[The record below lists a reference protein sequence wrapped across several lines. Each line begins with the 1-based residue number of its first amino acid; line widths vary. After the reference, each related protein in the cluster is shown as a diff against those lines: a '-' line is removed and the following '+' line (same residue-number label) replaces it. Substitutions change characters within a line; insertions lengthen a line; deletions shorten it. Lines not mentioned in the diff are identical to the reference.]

1 MPQTSLRTALGLV
14 AALCMSAAATHVQA
28 DDSYPNKAIQVV
40 LPIAPGGDTDVNARV
55 FNRYL
60 EKELGKPLVA
70 VNVDGGGGTIGMRR
84 VMSAKPDGYTALFFH
99 GEAMVPKLAGLSDID
114 IDDFQMVAVAMED
127 DTTILVT
134 GKDAPYKDMKSF
146 VDYAKANPDK
156 TRFGMLT
163 GGYPHLVGVALE
175 EELGVKMNLIDVG
188 GNTAK
193 IVALR
198 GGRVD
203 LINVQYNLVRDYLKA
218 GSFVSLG
225 LLSDQRNPLIA
236 DEPTTAEQGFPAS
249 FSKFFFFA
257 MPKQT
262 PPDVVETFSAAVK
275 RVVDN
280 PEYQAEARKML
291 VTPTYLGPDEGAAFA
306 KAQQQTLQQYQSLLR
321 GQ

>member
-1 MPQTSLRTALGLV
+1 MRNISLRTALGLF
-14 AALCMSAAATHVQA
+14 AALTLSATGAYVHA
-28 DDSYPNKAIQVV
+28 DDKYPSKAIQVV
-40 LPIAPGGDTDVNARV
+40 LPIAPGGDTDVNARM

-134 GKDAPYKDMKSF
+134 GKDAPYTDMQSF
-146 VDYAKANPDK
+146 VDYAKANPGQ

-218 GSFVSLG
+218 GSFINLG
-225 LLSDQRNPLIA
+225 LLSDERNPLI
-236 DEPTTAEQGFPAS
+236 DDVPTTAEQGFPAS

-257 MPKQT
+257 MPKET
-262 PPDVVETFSAAVK
+262 PSDVVEKFSTAVK
-275 RVVDN
+275 RVVEN
-280 PEYQAEARKML
+280 PEYQAEAKKML
-291 VTPTYLGPDEGAAFA
+291 VTASYLDPEEGAAFA
-306 KAQQQTLQQYQSLLR
+306 KAQQATLQQYQGLLR

>member
-1 MPQTSLRTALGLV
+1 MLKKRLKCFIPVL
-14 AALCMSAAATHVQA
+14 AALTFGVSLTAHA
-28 DDSYPNKAIQVV
+28 DANYPNKAIQII

-70 VNVDGGGGTIGMRR
+70 VNIDGGGGTIGMRR
-84 VMSAKPDGYTALFFH
+84 VMSSKPDGYTALFFH

-114 IDDFQMVAVAMED
+114 LESFQMVAVAMED

-134 GKDAPYKDMKSF
+134 GKDAPYKDLKSF
-146 VDYAKANPDK
+146 VEYAKAHPGE

-198 GGRVD
+198 GGRID
-203 LINVQYNLVRDYLKA
+203 LMNVQYNLVRDYLKA
-218 GSFVSLG
+218 GNFVNLG
-225 LLSDQRNPLIA
+225 LLSSERNPLIEDVPTA
-236 DEPTTAEQGFPAS
+236 SEQGYPTTFN
-249 FSKFFFFA
+249 KFFFFA
-257 MPKQT
+257 MPKDT
-262 PPDVVETFSAAVK
+262 PADVVATFSEAV
-275 RVVDN
+275 RQVVEN
-280 PEYQAEARKML
+280 QEYQAEAKKLL
-291 VTPTYLGPDEGAAFA
+291 VTPTYLGPEEGAEFA
-306 KAQQQTLQQYQSLLR
+306 RAQYQTLAQYQGLLR